1 MTIRNLHKFFDPNR
15 IAVVGAS
22 DHQDKVGYTVLRNL
36 IGHGYQGVVYPVNS
50 KREAVQGITAYKNL
64 ADLPRTPD
72 LVVICTPAETVP
84 ELIDDC
90 GRLGIMAVMIL
101 SAGFREIGPEG
112 KALEDRA
119 RVAASHYRGLRIL
132 GPNCLGIMVP
142 AIGLNA
148 SFAATMA
155 LPGRVAFL
163 SQSGALCTSVL
174 DWANSAG
181 IGFSLFVS
189 LGNMLDVGIADLLDY
204 LANDPTTDSVVFYV
218 ESITEARQ
226 FMSAARALSR
236 DKPIVAYKAGRFAD
250 SAQAAASHTGA
261 MAGVDEVY
269 EAAFRRAGIVRVFDF
284 DELFD
289 CAILLA
295 RQRIPQG
302 SRLAIITNAGGP
314 GVMACDALIARRG
327 VLANLD
333 ADTINKLDATLPRCW
348 SHGNPIDILGDAPP
362 ERYANALRIV
372 LADANVDAVLVLLTP
387 QAMTN
392 SLASGMAVIE
402 AAHHSTKPLLA
413 CWMGAENVQAGVD
426 CLREAGIPTYSTPE
440 HAVRAFLRLVE
451 FASNRE
457 MLYEMPRNMT
467 LQFSSDVADS
477 RRTFENISARS
488 GTILS
493 ENESKRVLAAYG
505 IPVSMPLIASCADEA
520 VKAAEKIGYPVVL
533 KVLSPQ
539 ITHKTDVDG
548 VVLNLSNS
556 DAVHSA
562 FGRIGDTARR
572 LRPDADI
579 VGVTV
584 QRMAMAVHG
593 VELILG
599 MKRDPVFGPVVMCG
613 FGGIAAEVFQDKTL
627 GLPPLNERLA
637 RRMLES
643 LRAWPLLTGYRG
655 RPIVNVE
662 QLVATLLRFSNLVVQ
677 LPELSEVD
685 INPLLVTPEEVLALD
700 ARILINRSV
709 LEQNVRPYSHLSI
722 GPYPEELVR
731 SAQLKDGTAVLLR
744 PIKPEDEPLW
754 QELLASC
761 SQESLRR
768 RFCGLFSVPTHQM
781 AARYCFIDYDREIA
795 LVAEAITNGIPH
807 FIGVGR
813 LIADADHEEA
823 EFAVIVGDPWQG
835 RGVGSLLTDACLELC
850 RDWGIRQIMAETSP
864 DNTRMLGM
872 FKRRGF
878 TLDYTIAQDV
888 VVVSK
893 SLPEEPAER
902 Q

>member
-1 MTIRNLHKFFDPNR
+1 MTIRNLHKFFNPKR

-36 IGHGYQGVVYPVNS
+36 VGHGYQGVVYPVNS
-50 KREAVQGITAYKNL
+50 KRESAQGIVAYKSL
-64 ADLPRTPD
+64 ADLPQTPD

-84 ELIDDC
+84 ELVDEC

-119 RVAASHYRGLRIL
+119 KVAASHYRGLRIL
-132 GPNCLGIMVP
+132 GPNCLGIIVP

-174 DWANSAG
+174 DWANSAR

-204 LANDPTTDSVVFYV
+204 LANDPSTDAVVFYV

-236 DKPIVAYKAGRFAD
+236 NKPIVAYKAGRFAD

-284 DELFD
+284 DEMFD
-289 CAILLA
+289 CAALLA
-295 RQRIPQG
+295 RQRITQG
-302 SRLAIITNAGGP
+302 SRLTIITNAGGP

-327 VLANLD
+327 ILAALD
-333 ADTINKLDATLPRCW
+333 ADTINKLNVVLPRCW

-362 ERYANALRIV
+362 ERYATALRIV
-372 LADANVDAVLVLLTP
+372 LADANVDAVLILLTP

-392 SLASGMAVIE
+392 PLASAMEVIE

-451 FASNRE
+451 FGSNRE
-457 MLYEMPRNMT
+457 MLYETPRNIS
-467 LQFSSDVADS
+467 LQFSSEVADP
-477 RRTFENISARS
+477 RRTFEEISERS
-488 GTILS
+488 SAVLS
-493 ENESKRVLAAYG
+493 EDESKQVLAAYG
-505 IPVSMPLIASCADEA
+505 IPVVVPLPAVSADEA
-520 VKAAEKIGYPVVL
+520 VTVAEKIGYPVVL

-539 ITHKTDVDG
+539 IAHKTDVGG
-548 VVLNLSNS
+548 VVLNLPDG
-556 DAVHSA
+556 DAVRSA
-562 FGRIGDTARR
+562 FGRIVDSARR
-572 LRPDADI
+572 LRPAAEI

-584 QRMAMAVHG
+584 QRMALAVHG

-599 MKRDPVFGPVVMCG
+599 MKRDPVFGPVIMCG

-643 LRAWPLLTGYRG
+643 LRVWPLLTGYRG

-662 QLVATLLRFSNLVVQ
+662 QLVVTLLRFSNLVVQ

-700 ARILINRSV
+700 ARMVLDQSA
-709 LEQNVRPYSHLSI
+709 LEQKVRPCSHLSI

-731 SAQLKDGTAVLLR
+731 TVSLKDGTEVLLR

-768 RFCGLFSVPTHQM
+768 RFCGLFSLPTHQM
-781 AARYCFIDYDREIA
+781 AARFCFIDYDREIA
-795 LVAEAITNGIPH
+795 LVAETSTKGIPQI
-807 FIGVGR
+807 IGVGR

-823 EFAVIVGDPWQG
+823 EFAILVGDSWQG
-835 RGVGSLLTDACLELC
+835 LGVGSLLADACLDLC
-850 RDWGIRQIMAETSP
+850 RAWRIRKIMAETSP

-878 TLDYTIAQDV
+878 ALDYTIAQDV

-893 SLPEEPAER
+893 NLPEESAEFK
-902 Q
+902 